1 MASSASGL
9 AFGLSKLYQLD
20 LTDEELSCIERL
32 GSGSAC
38 RSLLEAFLNENL
50 EPITLK
56 FLQAKYSLTITELKL
71 LIIITNF
78 NQKEVSST
86 EAMMITTPALE
97 NRTKNI
103 VPLMI
108 SLIKEAFA
116 LKKFKEVARIV
127 MQDSDDLLIN
137 ETRVNY
143 LTNFSNRVK
152 EIVKD
157 FNDEKIRAAYTLD
170 AGPNAWILIRDE
182 DVQNF
187 IQKILQEFRIS

>member
-1 MASSASGL
+1 
-9 AFGLSKLYQLD
+9 
-20 LTDEELSCIERL
+20 
-32 GSGSAC
+32 
-38 RSLLEAFLNENL
+38 
-50 EPITLK
+50 
-56 FLQAKYSLTITELKL
+56 
-71 LIIITNF
+71 
-78 NQKEVSST
+78 
-86 EAMMITTPALE
+86 
-97 NRTKNI
+97 
-103 VPLMI
+103 MI

-137 ETRVNY
+137 ETGVNY

>member
-1 MASSASGL
+1 
-9 AFGLSKLYQLD
+9 
-20 LTDEELSCIERL
+20 
-32 GSGSAC
+32 
-38 RSLLEAFLNENL
+38 
-50 EPITLK
+50 
-56 FLQAKYSLTITELKL
+56 
-71 LIIITNF
+71 
-78 NQKEVSST
+78 
-86 EAMMITTPALE
+86 MMITTPALE

-137 ETRVNY
+137 ETGVNY

-187 IQKILQEFRIS
+187 IQKFCKSLGFLENFLNLHQKAFVDIEAIIETSVSGPQIINYE